1 MSQWFAPAPPLARPA
16 RRDWKAWLAF
26 ATSVV
31 LMITFS
37 QGWVMALTGPD
48 GDAEASTLIR
58 TLYFPA
64 YFAALVLGV
73 TRLPQTLYAFMRTP
87 LLWMLVGMVFVSVLW
102 STNPQVT
109 ERRGIAV
116 LFTTLT
122 GLVVASRYDWSELL
136 EVFGAAFVILI
147 FGSFLF
153 GIALPSYGRMTTLFP
168 GSWRGVWFEK
178 NTLGAN
184 MSIATVVFCA
194 AALLNPKR
202 RWIWIGM
209 IGLALALMLLSKSK
223 TSLVALVLGMGAL
236 GAVLMARRGPVFA
249 VITTFLGVSVLLV
262 IGFLFYFDSDTLFAL
277 LGKDATLTGRTKLW
291 AAIMT
296 QLNTR
301 PWIGFG
307 YSAVWSDPGVWG
319 PLAWISKQAGFT
331 AVHSHNSWLEIWVSL
346 GYVGLGL
353 WALYFVEVWV
363 RGILATYRSPGGFLA
378 LPFLAIFSLMT
389 LTETVAL
396 VYNNFIWVMFVALGV
411 KLATPAPAL
420 VAVPTPP
427 MPAPAPMAGSM
438 DVAAAPP
445 SAAPARANFAAPR
458 P

>member
-1 MSQWFAPAPPLARPA
+1 VTKWFTPAPLPARPG
-16 RRDWKAWLAF
+16 RRDGKAWLAF

-64 YFAALVLGV
+64 YFAALVLGA
-73 TRLPQTLYAFMRTP
+73 TRLPQTLYAVLRTP
-87 LLWMLVGMVFVSVLW
+87 VLWLLVGMVFVSVLW
-102 STNPQVT
+102 STDPQVT

-122 GLVVASRYDWSELL
+122 GLVVASRYDWPELL
-136 EVFGAAFVILI
+136 EVLGAAFVILI

-223 TSLVALVLGMGAL
+223 TSLVALALGVGAL
-236 GAVLMARRGPVFA
+236 CAVLVARRGPVLA
-249 VITTFLGVSVLLV
+249 VLTTFLGVSALLV

-301 PWIGFG
+301 PWTGFG

-353 WALYFVEVWV
+353 WVLYFVEVWV
-363 RGILATYRSPGGFLA
+363 RGILATYRSPGGYIA

-389 LTETVAL
+389 ITETVAL

-411 KLATPAPAL
+411 KLATPAPAP
-420 VAVPTPP
+420 AAAPAPT
-427 MPAPAPMAGSM
+427 PAPAPMTGS
-438 DVAAAPP
+438 VEPAAAVP
-445 SAAPARANFAAPR
+445 SKAPARANFAAPR